1 MAIKI
6 LKKQKIQ
13 ESKPGLEFLQNAI
26 RVHWALEQCVSVLRL
41 LRIYEDADL
50 VCIVLEYQAK
60 GSLMNVIMKHVKL
73 EEQEVRVIMEQMLLA
88 LDFFERKKIVH
99 RDIKLDNV
107 LINSI
112 EDKCDYE
119 IRVAD
124 FGLASFNPTDDLL
137 THKCGSPGY
146 VAPEIFRGQGYSY
159 RADMFSLGA
168 VFFNLISGRYLFSGK
183 DLQELLKRNI
193 ECETSTIKQ
202 FLMSNSPQCRDLMM
216 WMIEAD
222 PMDRPTP
229 KQALKHPWFTQDK
242 QILKDLLKINNIIC

>member
-1 MAIKI
+1 
-6 LKKQKIQ
+6 
-13 ESKPGLEFLQNAI
+13 
-26 RVHWALEQCVSVLRL
+26 VSVLRL

-73 EEQEVRVIMEQMLLA
+73 EEHEVRVIMEQMLLA
-88 LDFFERKKIVH
+88 LDFFERKKIIH

-124 FGLASFNPTDDLL
+124 FGLASFNPKEDLL

-146 VAPEIFRGQGYSY
+146 VAPEIFRG
-159 RADMFSLGA
+159 
-168 VFFNLISGRYLFSGK
+168 
-183 DLQELLKRNI
+183 
-193 ECETSTIKQ
+193 
-202 FLMSNSPQCRDLMM
+202 
-216 WMIEAD
+216 
-222 PMDRPTP
+222 
-229 KQALKHPWFTQDK
+229 
-242 QILKDLLKINNIIC
+242 